1 MSAYGLECFD
11 ASGNIVVSYT
21 DTLTRLVFTTIAS
34 PGISGSVNLP
44 VLATGQY
51 AVAAIGAAAVE
62 VSYPHAVSISGNTVT
77 WTPQYASGQDVS
89 SSAYTTI
96 LIFLYT

>member
-11 ASGNIVVSYT
+11 TSGNIVVSYT

-34 PGISGSVNLP
+34 PGISGSVDLP

-51 AVAAIGAAAVE
+51 AVAVMGATAVE
-62 VSYPHAVSISGNTVT
+62 VSYSHVVSISGNTVT
-77 WTPQYASGQDVS
+77 WTPQYVFGTDVS
-89 SSAYTTI
+89 GSSYTTI